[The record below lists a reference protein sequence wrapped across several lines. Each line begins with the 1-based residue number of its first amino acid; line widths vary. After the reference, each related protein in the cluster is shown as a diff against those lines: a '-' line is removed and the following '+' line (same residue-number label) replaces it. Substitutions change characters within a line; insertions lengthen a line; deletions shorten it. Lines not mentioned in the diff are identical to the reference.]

1 MTDTPAEISNQTA
14 DQPEDWQE
22 GPDLPIAQ
30 VREVFGVLLKALRSF
45 QLYDEQN
52 PVRKRFLTNLRE
64 AFQKLWQEVEG
75 INLTVE
81 EGAIL
86 SAGEQI
92 YQNPSRSDSLAFL
105 LYKDGIRDVTILS
118 GVEGPELGGVL
129 DTNELAVVSKTHAE
143 TQHLHQPMVKVIA
156 DQKGAP
162 LATPITVD
170 LSQSERTIVQTTDA
184 QKYGIR
190 VADYLI

>member
-1 MTDTPAEISNQTA
+1 MKTDLSGYPQNERNRELGLFSRIIAVA
-14 DQPEDWQE
+14 DGFDAGTSVRSYQYEPWS
-22 GPDLPIAQ
+22 PD
-30 VREVFGVLLKALRSF
+30 EVLKEMRDNPRRGFDPMIVKALIMSTG
-45 QLYDEQN
+45 LY
-52 PVRKRFLTNLRE
+52 PIGTLV
-64 AFQKLWQEVEG
+64 
-75 INLTVE
+75 I
-81 EGAIL
+81 
-86 SAGEQI
+86 
-92 YQNPSRSDSLAFL
+92 
-105 LYKDGIRDVTILS
+105 
-118 GVEGPELGGVL
+118 L